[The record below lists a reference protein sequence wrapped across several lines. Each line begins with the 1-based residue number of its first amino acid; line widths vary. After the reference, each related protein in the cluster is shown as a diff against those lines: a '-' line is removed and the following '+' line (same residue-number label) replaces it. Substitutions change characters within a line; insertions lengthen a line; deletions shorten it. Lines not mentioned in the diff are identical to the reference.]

1 MSAYTKGSL
10 IFRPPAFS
18 SADTGGYGIRVLS
31 RMEDRSAL
39 IAVRRAAFERAGRLA
54 EHAPASAATD
64 AFDDA
69 AQTLHIAAF
78 KGAQTCGAMRVTF
91 KGWTDPISVLPC
103 AAHFVAIRSAGLRK
117 LSIAEFSHLVTDPV
131 LNEQAGAVVHAALL
145 RAALLAAQAAR
156 SAMIVT
162 ATAADRAA
170 FYGKLLRFHP
180 IGAPARYP
188 PGAGN
193 FTLTGGSMV
202 GAAGRGIARHAFFI
216 TAEDEIA
223 SMRVQLSR
231 CLDIAADMRTPLVT
245 SVPERS
251 RLHQEQ

>member
-18 SADTGGYGIRVLS
+18 SASPGGYGLRVLS
-31 RMEDRSAL
+31 RLEDRSAL

-54 EHAPASAATD
+54 EHAPLSAAED
-64 AFDDA
+64 PFDDA
-69 AQTLHIAAF
+69 APTLHLSAF
-78 KGAQTCGAMRVTF
+78 KGAQTLGAMRVTF
-91 KGWTDPISVLPC
+91 KGWTDPITVLPC
-103 AAHFVAIRSAGLRK
+103 AAHFAAIRSAGLRK
-117 LSIAEFSHLVTDPV
+117 LAIAEFSHLVTDPY
-131 LNEQAGAVVHAALL
+131 LSEQTGAVVHAALL
-145 RAALLAAQAAR
+145 RASLLAAQAAR

-162 ATAADRAA
+162 ATASDRAA

-180 IGAPARYP
+180 IGTPACYP
-188 PGAGN
+188 PGHDS

-223 SMRVQLSR
+223 SMRVQLLR
-231 CLDIAADMRTPLVT
+231 CLEMESDTGAPA
-245 SVPERS
+245 SAPERS